1 MELSC
6 FHCSQPFTITAD
18 QLGGHATCPHC
29 SQQVSLPNAEN
40 DAEER
45 DEDRRPVAK
54 RWLDN
59 SLSTLVSI
67 VFHMLLMIL
76 AAFIT
81 YGGQGGEGLG
91 EDVLIGELP
100 SEVLDTSQTEEF
112 DAEEVTETKAD
123 MDEADDLEVAPPI
136 ATDASDTADELAVIS
151 PSTGGDAGSFSVG
164 EFSAGGGGSTSGG
177 SWDGLIQNLRRNGLD
192 IVLAFDSTGSM
203 GGEIREVK
211 AQVNRIGSA
220 LVRLVPKARISIC
233 TYRDDGDEY
242 VVKGLPLTSDVQ
254 QIEDYLRSIVA
265 SGGGDHPEAV
275 HEGLRWSVNAN
286 QFRGRARKIILLF
299 GDAPPHAQFLKDCL
313 QIVSDFQGQ
322 NKGVVSTVTCRQS
335 RRIPEFVEIAQMGGG
350 EAFLTAD
357 ERQIMAKLMVL
368 VFGSRHK
375 EKVIEA
381 FKLLD

>member
-81 YGGQGGEGLG
+81 FGGQGGEGLG

-136 ATDASDTADELAVIS
+136 ATDASDTAERHS
-151 PSTGGDAGSFSVG
+151 
-164 EFSAGGGGSTSGG
+164 
-177 SWDGLIQNLRRNGLD
+177 
-192 IVLAFDSTGSM
+192 
-203 GGEIREVK
+203 
-211 AQVNRIGSA
+211 
-220 LVRLVPKARISIC
+220 LVA
-233 TYRDDGDEY
+233 
-242 VVKGLPLTSDVQ
+242 
-254 QIEDYLRSIVA
+254 
-265 SGGGDHPEAV
+265 
-275 HEGLRWSVNAN
+275 
-286 QFRGRARKIILLF
+286 
-299 GDAPPHAQFLKDCL
+299 
-313 QIVSDFQGQ
+313 
-322 NKGVVSTVTCRQS
+322 
-335 RRIPEFVEIAQMGGG
+335 
-350 EAFLTAD
+350 
-357 ERQIMAKLMVL
+357 
-368 VFGSRHK
+368 
-375 EKVIEA
+375 
-381 FKLLD
+381 

>member
-81 YGGQGGEGLG
+81 FGGQGGEGLG

-335 RRIPEFVEIAQMGGG
+335 RRIPEFIEIAQMGGG